1 MRVGSVIVAAVAAL
15 ALAAPAGAARLTQ
28 ADRAGI
34 TQTLDKFVAT
44 AVKRHDVAA
53 SYDLVTPELR
63 NGMTRAEWAKGD
75 IPVYPY
81 NARGRAFHAWTL
93 SYIYGK
99 EVGVTLMLRPR
110 DLRQDTFAFDVT
122 MKKIHGRWLVDLFM
136 PAATFSNTERPRV
149 VGPHDFLAAS
159 GANETGERRLG
170 AVWIAVP
177 AAVVGLGLIVAL
189 GILLAGLRRNRSEP
203 VPAAERERYQEF
215 AERVHKRT
223 ATRAYSQRL

>member
-1 MRVGSVIVAAVAAL
+1 MRLGSVIVAVVAAL
-15 ALAAPAGAARLTQ
+15 ALAAPAGAARLTP
-28 ADRAGI
+28 ADRAAI
-34 TQTLDKFVAT
+34 TRTLDKFVAT

-53 SYDLVTPELR
+53 SYELVTPELR
-63 NGMTRAEWAKGD
+63 NGMSRAEWAKGD

-81 NARGRAFHAWTL
+81 DARGRAFHAWTL

-122 MKKIHGRWLVDLFM
+122 MKKIQGRWLVDLFM
-136 PAATFSNTERPRV
+136 PAATFSNTQRPRV

-159 GANETGERRLG
+159 GANETGERRLA

-177 AAVVGLGLIVAL
+177 AAVIGLGLLIAV
-189 GILLAGLRRNRSEP
+189 GVLLASWRRDRGGT
-203 VPAAERERYQEF
+203 VTGAERTRYQEF
-215 AERVHKRT
+215 VDRVHDRT
-223 ATRAYSQRL
+223 TARP